1 VGSFYDWTPGAHEM
15 HEDGQGGRS
24 GLIEVPFGDE
34 VHFRYLAEG
43 GQWFGAQWPTSVA
56 SNEYRSAR

>member
-1 VGSFYDWTPGAHEM
+1 M

-24 GLIEVPFGDE
+24 VLIEVPFGDE